1 MSKDKKSIFD
11 MLRQNDSIRVKTLAS
26 LVQGVSSAWGLEL
39 KKRIY
44 IIINYK
50 IFSIMTKKIKKSA
63 KTARRREIMR
73 TLMKW

>member
-50 IFSIMTKKIKKSA
+50 IFSIMTKKNLRSPL
-63 KTARRREIMR
+63 KTARKKSRR
-73 TLMKW
+73 TSSK